1 MTVAWHPG
9 ERVPAPRPQW
19 LRTPRFGGV
28 ARFRLAGILAGVAAF
43 RSGGGRVDCWDGVP
57 HERDLRRDPMAPTKN
72 RSALFTWHALGTLK
86 WYLLFCCLLPS
97 LCVHVSMTCYK
108 RVSLVFLVHNPNGQY
123 TNLPKSSPKH
133 TKSTKHIGNPA
144 SPTTTPLP
152 PPQNRLR
159 TTAAI
164 KTPDANWP
172 PPSSVVK

>member
-1 MTVAWHPG
+1 
-9 ERVPAPRPQW
+9 
-19 LRTPRFGGV
+19 
-28 ARFRLAGILAGVAAF
+28 
-43 RSGGGRVDCWDGVP
+43 
-57 HERDLRRDPMAPTKN
+57 MAPTKN

-164 KTPDANWP
+164 KVNLDSLCKLTATKFSDEIDAKSSAP
-172 PPSSVVK
+172 PIYIGSHQFQRLKIHTLGKK